1 MKFAL
6 VQRDKQ
12 VVLRVMPGMIKVDR
26 DAGDRKALLAAE
38 LDVALGTPSIK
49 RAGKDVDVIRLKGQG
64 GCRHG
69 SDLQFGLFPRIMRVV
84 VMAFQQVASGIRSLR

>member
-26 DAGDRKALLAAE
+26 NAGDRKALLAAK
-38 LDVALGTPSIK
+38 LDVALGAPCVDG
-49 RAGKDVDVIRLKGQG
+49 AGENVDV
-64 GCRHG
+64 
-69 SDLQFGLFPRIMRVV
+69 FGLR
-84 VMAFQQVASGIRSLR
+84 